1 MACTV
6 AAEDEAGM
14 QAVVKFESVLSQM
27 EKQPSSP
34 DTFSVA
40 NVAQELGKL
49 FRVAPDEVAL
59 LELIPS
65 TQVLRFAVPE
75 KFRALGSIP
84 LTSATSLAARTARL
98 CRSEILNTFSA
109 TRHPTVF
116 EGVPLGRRQGQI
128 IHKIM
133 SVPIMHGDT
142 VIGVAQISRK
152 GDTLADSGPD
162 FTARDL
168 AELQEINDLLARAL
182 KLCCMNSGSAAS
194 PPEQAPDS
202 AGSLRPKAPA
212 GKK

>member
-1 MACTV
+1 MECTV

-65 TQVLRFAVPE
+65 TQTLRFALPE

-98 CRSEILNTFSA
+98 CRSEILNAFSA

-116 EGVPLGRRQGQI
+116 EGVPLGRRQGQ

-152 GDTLADSGPD
+152 GATLADSGPD

-202 AGSLRPKAPA
+202 AGPLRPKAPA
-212 GKK
+212 GTK